1 MARLIQA
8 AINGRRTRAEH
19 PGVPTTPDQQALA
32 AAECV
37 AAGAGAIHLHV
48 RAPDGRESVAADDVA
63 RAVAAMR
70 GAVPGVPIGVSTGA
84 WIVVDSELRLKE
96 VERWTVL
103 PDYASVNFHEDGSR
117 QLAELLHS
125 RSVGIEAGPS
135 DARGGEVLRGSG
147 LAQHCLRG
155 RSEED
160 TSELQSQSN
169 IV

>member
-48 RAPDGRESVAADDVA
+48 RAPDGRESVAAGDVA

-84 WIVVDSELRLKE
+84 WIVVDSERRL
-96 VERWTVL
+96 
-103 PDYASVNFHEDGSR
+103 
-117 QLAELLHS
+117 
-125 RSVGIEAGPS
+125 
-135 DARGGEVLRGSG
+135 
-147 LAQHCLRG
+147 
-155 RSEED
+155 RSEEH

-169 IV
+169 LVCRLLLEKKKKHKHIRHVCI

>member
-19 PGVPTTPDQQALA
+19 PGVPTTPDAQALA

-48 RAPDGRESVAADDVA
+48 RAPDGRESVAAGDVA

-84 WIVVDSELRLKE
+84 WIVVDSERRLKE

-103 PDYASVNFHEDGSR
+103 PDYASDRKSTRLNSSHANISYAVF
-117 QLAELLHS
+117 
-125 RSVGIEAGPS
+125 
-135 DARGGEVLRGSG
+135 
-147 LAQHCLRG
+147 CLKKKKKKHINRE
-155 RSEED
+155 S
-160 TSELQSQSN
+160 
-169 IV
+169 

>member
-1 MARLIQA
+1 RLIQA

-48 RAPDGRESVAADDVA
+48 RAPDGRESVAAGDVA

-84 WIVVDSELRLKE
+84 WIAIPRLLHGVGRAAWHIIDE
-96 VERWTVL
+96 AATRGYHTRVGFEDILTL
-103 PDYASVNFHEDGSR
+103 PDGATAPSNAALV
-117 QLAELLHS
+117 
-125 RSVGIEAGPS
+125 VEARRRMC
-135 DARGGEVLRGSG
+135 A
-147 LAQHCLRG
+147 
-155 RSEED
+155 
-160 TSELQSQSN
+160 
-169 IV
+169 